1 MKLFLSVTLLIFF
14 AVLSFAQDSTIEKNF
29 ERNKRNFSLVKFSIG
44 EDASSGFDYLVY
56 RQKTSTKK
64 IRAIWS
70 NYERVEI
77 EDFYYEN
84 GKPLLLVKYSAKKS
98 QYKSL
103 AKGVNVALKAE
114 EKFYFSNSK
123 LLTWTEKGKKIQP
136 TDSRWAEKEKEVL
149 ASFEEQLE
157 TFRSH
162 LRGEL

>member
-1 MKLFLSVTLLIFF
+1 MKIKLLFILISLFTYSV
-14 AVLSFAQDSTIEKNF
+14 FAQDSTLEKNF
-29 ERNKRNFSLVKFSIG
+29 EKNKKRFSLTKFSIG
-44 EDASSGFDYLVY
+44 EDASSGWDYLVY

-64 IRAIWS
+64 IRTIWS
-70 NYERVEI
+70 NYERVEV

-103 AKGVNVALKAE
+103 AKGVNAALNE
-114 EKFYFSNSK
+114 VEKLYFSDSK
-123 LLTWTEKGKKIQP
+123 LLTWIEKRKKIP
-136 TDSRWAEKEKEVL
+136 STDSRWAEKEKEVL
-149 ASFEEQLE
+149 TSFDEQLE

>member
-1 MKLFLSVTLLIFF
+1 MKIKLLFIIISLFTFS
-14 AVLSFAQDSTIEKNF
+14 AFAQDSVIEKNF
-29 ERNKRNFSLVKFSIG
+29 EKNKKGYSLTKFSIG
-44 EDASSGFDYLVY
+44 EDASSGWDYLVY

-70 NYERVEI
+70 NYERAEV

-103 AKGVNVALKAE
+103 AKGVNVALIAE
-114 EKFYFSNSK
+114 EKLYFSNSK
-123 LLTWTEKGKKIQP
+123 LLNWIEKGKKIQP
-136 TDSRWAEKEKEVL
+136 ADSRWAEKEKEVL